1 MSVVYDGQDIVVLSQ
16 LEPTSDRL
24 IISFSARNG
33 SLKKLRTPAEEMT
46 GPGQAFLQKCGLPA
60 VMFCARWN
68 HWWQTS
74 EMDAAISI
82 LDEQGIL
89 DRYRDIVTYGMS
101 MGGYGALMFSK
112 KLRATSIVAIAPQ
125 YTADP
130 HKFPAETRW
139 AGDRRNLTFI
149 YDDMEEGL
157 VKNGDVAIF
166 YDPRFI
172 LDNMHATKVGT
183 HREWR
188 ALLVPMSTHTVGRTL
203 NDFGVLS
210 SNIESALLGKLSGGE
225 FRVSVRA
232 ARASSPVYLS
242 NLARVQMRR
251 KRPSSALRMSKRA
264 MEALINKISTNEN
277 YFRSSEQKITAY
289 RHVMFHFEL
298 LCKMDH
304 YFEAIEH
311 LESWNVML
319 EDWSNTF
326 KIAQSYALS
335 RLGRDAE
342 ALELAIDSINAEL
355 LPSAE
360 FLRNALRL
368 FDSVE
373 MECTQLIEK
382 FDQKF
387 GNEISS
393 NQLYWRKMAELVLKK
408 RILNLVSVYFGGE
421 SVSNIDTSFAILKHW
436 ALTLINRQQS
446 NEALEFV
453 ESSSL
458 TPLLSSKIISL
469 IESANQGASLKT
481 KFSHD
486 RDERVKQQ
494 IVRREDMNRRK
505 FILDKISKILNTRD
519 KDAIMKFDL
528 EHKDFIVRQ
537 DLLSLRFAGILERFH
552 LADRAAFYYINGEL
566 PSRSKDIFSLIKRK
580 VIGIC
585 RTAGKDAATVFVNTL
600 EEQYLHGDE
609 TPKLRTLIETFIN
622 TADFKA

>member
-1 MSVVYDGQDIVVLSQ
+1 
-16 LEPTSDRL
+16 
-24 IISFSARNG
+24 
-33 SLKKLRTPAEEMT
+33 
-46 GPGQAFLQKCGLPA
+46 
-60 VMFCARWN
+60 
-68 HWWQTS
+68 
-74 EMDAAISI
+74 
-82 LDEQGIL
+82 
-89 DRYRDIVTYGMS
+89 
-101 MGGYGALMFSK
+101 
-112 KLRATSIVAIAPQ
+112 
-125 YTADP
+125 
-130 HKFPAETRW
+130 
-139 AGDRRNLTFI
+139 
-149 YDDMEEGL
+149 
-157 VKNGDVAIF
+157 
-166 YDPRFI
+166 
-172 LDNMHATKVGT
+172 
-183 HREWR
+183 
-188 ALLVPMSTHTVGRTL
+188 
-203 NDFGVLS
+203 
-210 SNIESALLGKLSGGE
+210 
-225 FRVSVRA
+225 
-232 ARASSPVYLS
+232 
-242 NLARVQMRR
+242 
-251 KRPSSALRMSKRA
+251 
-264 MEALINKISTNEN
+264 
-277 YFRSSEQKITAY
+277 
-289 RHVMFHFEL
+289 
-298 LCKMDH
+298 
-304 YFEAIEH
+304 
-311 LESWNVML
+311 ML

-585 RTAGKDAATVFVNTL
+585 RTAEKRCCDSFCK
-600 EEQYLHGDE
+600 YFR
-609 TPKLRTLIETFIN
+609 RTIFTWRRN
-622 TADFKA
+622 S